1 MILRRDLLKGF
12 GALGASLGLTGL
24 AARSQMAMAEQGEA
38 PQRLLVISHCHGWP
52 YDSWKMHPSGLD
64 ETTPWELNLQA
75 MDATEFS
82 APLRPLH
89 AHRNRLLALD
99 GFSLATAELDTD
111 GNRHDTGWVH
121 SWTGN
126 WANFSGS
133 DTRSTSSSLDQL
145 VAAAKA
151 RTDRLPSLELSVDWS
166 NESGRPIAY
175 GPSGDRLPV
184 ANTLAMAWSRLFGMA
199 SGADPLVLRQR
210 EILDF
215 AQAEFKALSPQLAR
229 HQQQRL
235 DAHAGLLSQLRGR
248 IEGLA
253 NLNCEDSPNL
263 EEATN
268 YDERFDGFSEL
279 IGAAF
284 ACDITRVVTLSL
296 GEMPTAD
303 FGWGDY
309 TDDVHK
315 GLAHGIY
322 DNPDKHQAM
331 TDYVQ
336 RHAEQVARLVALLES
351 IPDVDGRSVMDN
363 TLIVWGS
370 EMANGWHGYQHYCPV
385 IIGGSWFF
393 KPGRYIHWPHET
405 PSQVLVPESID
416 PSGYSQ
422 RTGIPH
428 QRVLVSAA
436 QAMGM
441 DIDQIGIGHVQGQNG
456 DFVECRGLLEE
467 LLG

>member
-1 MILRRDLLKGF
+1 MKRRDLLKSA
-12 GALGASLGLTGL
+12 GALGASLGLLGRSTL
-24 AARSQMAMAEQGEA
+24 AGADTTDA
-38 PQRLLVISHCHGWP
+38 PKRLLVISHCHGWP
-52 YDSWKMHPSGLD
+52 YDSWKIRPEGFS
-64 ETTPWELNLQA
+64 ESAPWELNLQ
-75 MDATEFS
+75 DLSLEEFS
-82 APLRPLH
+82 APLQPLY
-89 AHRNRLLALD
+89 AHRSRLLALD

-126 WANFSGS
+126 WANFSGT
-133 DTRSTSSSLDQL
+133 DTRSTSPSLDQL
-145 VAAAKA
+145 VASATA
-151 RTDRLPSLELSVDWS
+151 RPDRLPSLELSVDWS

-184 ANTLAMAWSRLFGMA
+184 SNSLSMAWSRLFGMA
-199 SGADPLVLRQR
+199 AGDDPLVLKQR

-215 AQAEFKALSPQLAR
+215 AHAEFESLSPQLGR

-235 DAHAGLLSQLRGR
+235 EAHAGLLSQLRGR

-253 NLNCEDSPNL
+253 NLDCQDVPSLED
-263 EEATN
+263 ATS

-279 IGAAF
+279 IAAAF
-284 ACDITRVVTLSL
+284 ACDITRVITLSL
-296 GEMPTAD
+296 GEMPTSD

-336 RHAEQVARLVALLES
+336 RHGQQVARLVSLLES
-351 IPDVDGRSVMDN
+351 IPDEDGRSLMDN

-385 IIGGSWFF
+385 LIGGSWFF
-393 KPGRYIHWPHET
+393 QPGRYLYWPHET
-405 PSQVLVPESID
+405 PSQILVPDSID
-416 PSGYSQ
+416 PSGYSA
-422 RTGIPH
+422 TSGIPH
-428 QRVLVSAA
+428 QRLLVSVA
-436 QAMGM
+436 QAMGLET
-441 DIDQIGIGHVQGQNG
+441 DQIGIGHVQGQSG
-456 DFVECRGLLEE
+456 DFVECRGLVEE